1 MFALSNLIQKAQSLI
16 ADPGAPSSGSSSS
29 SSSKPTKASLFR
41 EQFRL
46 PDNQNPVQDITCELS
61 LPTGEHYTGKLH
73 LSEAFL
79 CFSTNVVGSSN
90 PAGSGWS
97 AFSTGS
103 SGCGFVLPLCAI
115 RRVERLHSRSYMF
128 ALAVTTWH
136 NDLRLTLQFVGI
148 RTSCERF
155 CDALKRGLRSQMG
168 EIKNLRLLVEGCY
181 SEYLLGGPLGSGVK
195 GRGSTDSTAGDKDD
209 GQKRNPPDAGLG
221 MVFKYPGD
229 ARKLRDRSKM
239 RLWVEYLRDNGRNV
253 TLIRQPTFHKLI
265 RVGLPNRLR
274 GEIWELTSGSLYLR
288 LFNPTLYTDTLK
300 EFEGRHSLSL
310 DEIEKDLN
318 RSLPE
323 YAGFQSEEGIGRL
336 RRVLGAYSWRN
347 EEVGYCQA
355 MNIVTA
361 ALLIYM
367 SEAQAFFLLSTL
379 CDRLLPGYYSQTM
392 YGTLLDQ
399 RVFESLVEKTMP
411 ILWEHLVKSD
421 VQLSVVSL
429 PWFLSLYINSM
440 PLVFAFRVLDV
451 FFLEGPKVLFQVG
464 LAILRINGEEL
475 LDAQDDGAFIS
486 VLKRYFSTLDESAHP
501 HSDNEKL
508 RAVTRFQELIVV
520 AFKEFS
526 GITQNTIAEQRA
538 KHKDTVL
545 ASIESF
551 AKRTQLR
558 NLGPESKRLTP
569 NDLGSTYDR
578 FYRVLYER
586 QERMEMI
593 QMEEEKLAA
602 AAAAAR
608 GSKKAGSSSA
618 SIMTVKEKG
627 RVGYG
632 PAPTLMD
639 YDGFREFLAGV
650 CRWAQA
656 DVPIGSG
663 RTHEQIQMSDMG
675 AGGYLTS
682 QLAGAASYYLG
693 GGALVG
699 GLSPLASPVPK
710 PVSRLSPWGN
720 GPEPAEHHFIQ
731 RLFRRWDT
739 EMKDELSLQNVVAG
753 LAGVKGTR
761 DIMSSISYFF
771 ELYDDDGDGKVDRE
785 GILRISE
792 ALLFITRKASMVERE
807 AEEAGLDVA
816 AARERDPM
824 MGWGDERILNSV
836 SEFIRRC
843 FEYADPDHPEN
854 RDRREGGGEKGEKE
868 GDLLDLSESEN
879 EMLNEKQ
886 DYADGDEEE
895 DEDDLI
901 VSSRPASPDPL
912 GVIPPKKPSRSM
924 STSSQ
929 TTTKSTQSAPTH
941 HPPRTSSRRPPPS
954 LSANLALDPAHPL
967 YMTLPTFRM
976 VILADEL
983 LERFFES
990 GFAESFVLSAK
1001 GARAETWLTPNQPAG
1016 YPQGPQ
1022 QQQQGQTRHGGL
1034 TTFSTPVGI
1043 GAGGPS
1049 GAAGAGALVGVA
1061 GAAKGLR
1068 GVLDNIVNDGMR
1080 VAAEVKRRMDELDA
1094 NARAAGKK
1102 RDEDEEEEG
1111 GEDDA
1116 VDGRDRELLSGAEVE
1131 AGSVRS
1137 GVEGVG
1143 GDVGVVG
1150 EEEGS
1155 GGGGGGGDGEE
1166 QGKVQVKTV
1175 VREGSS
1181 RAVVEFEGECQR
1193 EEEEEE
1199 EGR

>member
-1 MFALSNLIQKAQSLI
+1 MFTGTLSNLLQKAQSFI
-16 ADPGAPSSGSSSS
+16 TEPTTPTSST
-29 SSSKPTKASLFR
+29 SSKPTKASLFR

-46 PDNQNPVQDITCELS
+46 PDSENPIQDISCELS
-61 LPTGEHYTGKLH
+61 LPTGEHYSGKLH

-79 CFSTNVVGSSN
+79 CFSTNAISPS
-90 PAGSGWS
+90 SGWS
-97 AFSTGS
+97 SFTGS

-155 CDALKRGLRSQMG
+155 CEALKRGLRGQMG
-168 EIKNLRLLVEGCY
+168 EIKNIRVLVEGCY
-181 SEYLLGGPLGSGVK
+181 SEYLLGGPLGTGVK
-195 GRGSTDSTAGDKDD
+195 GRGSTD
-209 GQKRNPPDAGLG
+209 RLG

-239 RLWVEYLRDNGRNV
+239 RLWVEYLKDNGRNA

-288 LFNPTLYTDTLK
+288 LFNPTLYTDTLR

-411 ILWEHLVKSD
+411 ILWDHLVKSD

-486 VLKRYFSTLDESAHP
+486 VLKHYFSTLDESAHP
-501 HSDNEKL
+501 NSDNEKF

-538 KHKDTVL
+538 KHKDAVL

-558 NLGPESKRLTP
+558 NLGPESKRLNP
-569 NDLGSTYDR
+569 SDLGSAYDR
-578 FYRVLYER
+578 FYKVLYEK
-586 QERMEMI
+586 QERMEAI
-593 QMEEEKLAA
+593 RAEEAAAERAARNRKASTGGGNAAA

-608 GSKKAGSSSA
+608 Q
-618 SIMTVKEKG
+618 EKN

-632 PAPTLMD
+632 PSPTLMD
-639 YDGFREFLAGV
+639 YDGFREFLAGI
-650 CRWAQA
+650 CEWAVA
-656 DVPIGSG
+656 DVADVTAHQQQQHQEGSY
-663 RTHEQIQMSDMG
+663 I
-675 AGGYLTS
+675 TS
-682 QLAGAASYYLG
+682 QLAGAATYLG
-693 GGALVG
+693 AGTLVG
-699 GLSPLASPVPK
+699 GLSPLPSPGIPK
-710 PVSRLSPWGN
+710 SSILKMSPWGN
-720 GPEPAEHHFIQ
+720 GPEPADHHFMQ

-739 EMKDELSLQNVVAG
+739 DMKNGLSLQNVVAG

-792 ALLFITRKASMVERE
+792 ALLFVTRKPSLFLPED
-807 AEEAGLDVA
+807 EAGETGV
-816 AARERDPM
+816 RGKDPM
-824 MGWGDERILNSV
+824 KGWGDERILNSV

-854 RDRREGGGEKGEKE
+854 RDRRKQEAEEEQRRRKEEEERRRKEEEEQKEK
-868 GDLLDLSESEN
+868 DLLDLSDISDSEP
-879 EMLNEKQ
+879 EQAPE
-886 DYADGDEEE
+886 DEEE
-895 DEDDLI
+895 DLI
-901 VSSRPASPDPL
+901 VASRPTSPDPL
-912 GVIPPKKPSRSM
+912 GAIPPHPSTKGPPSSLKKPRP
-924 STSSQ
+924 TSY
-929 TTTKSTQSAPTH
+929 
-941 HPPRTSSRRPPPS
+941 HPPRTSSHHPPPS
-954 LSANLALDPAHPL
+954 LSANLALDPANPL
-967 YMTLPTFRM
+967 HMTLPTFRM

-990 GFAESFVLSAK
+990 GFAESFVLLDAGNPSSS
-1001 GARAETWLTPNQPAG
+1001 TYLHPNTPSHYQTG
-1016 YPQGPQ
+1016 Q
-1022 QQQQGQTRHGGL
+1022 QQQQHQQRHSGL
-1034 TTFSTPVGI
+1034 TTFNTPAPSQSASAAAAPLAVHGGVGM
-1043 GAGGPS
+1043 ASVLNGP
-1049 GAAGAGALVGVA
+1049 AAVA

-1094 NARAAGKK
+1094 NARASGARAGEKGGEEEDGEE
-1102 RDEDEEEEG
+1102 DEDAGVVE
-1111 GEDDA
+1111 
-1116 VDGRDRELLSGAEVE
+1116 GRDRELLSGAEAEV
-1131 AGSVRS
+1131 GSVRS
-1137 GVEGVG
+1137 GISGRRSLG
-1143 GDVGVVG
+1143 GLEEEERV
-1150 EEEGS
+1150 EEEG
-1155 GGGGGGGDGEE
+1155 GV
-1166 QGKVQVKTV
+1166 KVRRV

-1181 RAVVEFEGECQR
+1181 RGVVEFEGGVPEAR
-1193 EEEEEE
+1193 
-1199 EGR
+1199 

>member
-1 MFALSNLIQKAQSLI
+1 MFTGTLSNLLQKAQSLI
-16 ADPGAPSSGSSSS
+16 IEPTTPTPS

-46 PDNQNPVQDITCELS
+46 PDSENPIQDISCELS
-61 LPTGEHYTGKLH
+61 LPTGEHYSGKLH

-79 CFSTNVVGSSN
+79 CFSTNVTS
-90 PAGSGWS
+90 PLSGWS
-97 AFSTGS
+97 NFTGS

-115 RRVERLHSRSYMF
+115 RRVERLHSRSYIF

-136 NDLRLTLQFVGI
+136 NDLRLTLQFAGI

-155 CDALKRGLRSQMG
+155 CDALKRGLRGQMG
-168 EIKNLRLLVEGCY
+168 EIKNLRVLVEGCY
-181 SEYLLGGPLGSGVK
+181 SEYLLGGPLGAGAK
-195 GRGSTDSTAGDKDD
+195 GRGSTDSTGEGGGKE
-209 GQKRNPPDAGLG
+209 GGEGKRQPPDAGLG

-239 RLWVEYLRDNGRNV
+239 RLWIEYLKDNGRNV

-288 LFNPTLYTDTLK
+288 LFNPTLYTDTLR

-411 ILWEHLVKSD
+411 ILWDHLVKSD

-486 VLKRYFSTLDESAHP
+486 VLKHYFSTLDESAHP
-501 HSDNEKL
+501 NSDNEKF

-538 KHKDTVL
+538 KHKDAVL

-558 NLGPESKRLTP
+558 NLGPESKRLNP
-569 NDLGSTYDR
+569 SDLGSAYDR
-578 FYRVLYER
+578 FYKVLYEK
-586 QERMEMI
+586 QERMEAI
-593 QMEEEKLAA
+593 HAEEERIVAVEKAARNKKASTAGVNAA
-602 AAAAAR
+602 AAAAAAATRQEKNR
-608 GSKKAGSSSA
+608 GVSSGD
-618 SIMTVKEKG
+618 M
-627 RVGYG
+627 RVG
-632 PAPTLMD
+632 
-639 YDGFREFLAGV
+639 GV
-650 CRWAQA
+650 A
-656 DVPIGSG
+656 DSVDATAHQQQQQQEGSY
-663 RTHEQIQMSDMG
+663 I
-675 AGGYLTS
+675 TS
-682 QLAGAASYYLG
+682 QLTGAANYYLG
-693 GGALVG
+693 AGALVG
-699 GLSPLASPVPK
+699 GLSPLPSPGIPK
-710 PVSRLSPWGN
+710 TSIAKVSPWGN
-720 GPEPAEHHFIQ
+720 GPEPADHHFMQ

-739 EMKDELSLQNVVAG
+739 DMKNGLSLQNVVAG

-792 ALLFITRKASMVERE
+792 ALLFITRKPSLFVPED
-807 AEEAGLDVA
+807 EAGETGVRDK
-816 AARERDPM
+816 DPM
-824 MGWGDERILNSV
+824 KGWGDERILNSV

-854 RDRREGGGEKGEKE
+854 RDRRKQELEEERRRKEEEEQKEK
-868 GDLLDLSESEN
+868 DLLDLSDISDSEP
-879 EMLNEKQ
+879 EQAQE
-886 DYADGDEEE
+886 DDEE
-895 DEDDLI
+895 DLI
-901 VSSRPASPDPL
+901 VASRPASPDPL
-912 GVIPPKKPSRSM
+912 GAIPPHPLSTESSSPSSPSAKKPRP
-924 STSSQ
+924 TSY
-929 TTTKSTQSAPTH
+929 
-941 HPPRTSSRRPPPS
+941 HPPRTSSRHPPPS
-954 LSANLALDPAHPL
+954 LSANLALDPANPL

-983 LERFFES
+983 LERFFEN
-990 GFAESFVLSAK
+990 GFAESFVLLDTGNPSSSIY
-1001 GARAETWLTPNQPAG
+1001 LHPNAPSHYQTG
-1016 YPQGPQ
+1016 Q
-1022 QQQQGQTRHGGL
+1022 QQQQHQQRHGGL
-1034 TTFSTPVGI
+1034 TTFNTPAPSQTASAAAASLAAQGSIGI
-1043 GAGGPS
+1043 TSVLNGP
-1049 GAAGAGALVGVA
+1049 AAVA

-1094 NARAAGKK
+1094 NARASGARAGEKGGEEEDGEE
-1102 RDEDEEEEG
+1102 DEDAGVVE
-1111 GEDDA
+1111 
-1116 VDGRDRELLSGAEVE
+1116 GRDRELLSGAEAEV
-1131 AGSVRS
+1131 GSVKS
-1137 GVEGVG
+1137 GISGRGSGALEEGVQ
-1143 GDVGVVG
+1143 
-1150 EEEGS
+1150 E
-1155 GGGGGGGDGEE
+1155 GGGGL
-1166 QGKVQVKTV
+1166 QVKRV

-1181 RAVVEFEGECQR
+1181 RGVVEFEGGVP
-1193 EEEEEE
+1193 